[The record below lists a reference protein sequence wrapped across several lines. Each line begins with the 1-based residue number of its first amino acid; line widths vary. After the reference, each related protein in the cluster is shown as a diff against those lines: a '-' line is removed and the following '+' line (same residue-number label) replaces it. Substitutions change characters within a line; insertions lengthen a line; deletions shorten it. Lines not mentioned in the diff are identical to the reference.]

1 MSSATSIW
9 TIAKAQAYGGV
20 LLTRTGQVL
29 LREPANH
36 FDGYVWTFAKGKP
49 NPGENPEQTALREVE
64 EETGYP
70 VEVVGVLPGTFHSA
84 SSTSAYFVM
93 RHVDEPRPP
102 DWETQSTRWA
112 SFEQAEQLI
121 QASTNIKGR
130 TRDLAVLAS
139 AKVWFEANLSVVLPY
154 GQRDSD

>member
-1 MSSATSIW
+1 MSW
-9 TIAKAQAYGGV
+9 TIASAQAYGGV

-49 NPGENPEQTALREVE
+49 DADESPEEAALREVE

-70 VEVVGVLPGTFHSA
+70 AEVVGVLPGSFSSA
-84 SSTSAYFVM
+84 LSTSAYFVM
-93 RHVDEPRPP
+93 RHVDAPGQP

-112 SFEQAEQLI
+112 SFEQAAQLI
-121 QASTNIKGR
+121 SKTTNHKGR
-130 TRDLAVLAS
+130 ARDLAVLAA
-139 AKVWFEANLSVVLPY
+139 AKVWFEGNLSVVLPDE
-154 GQRDSD
+154 QR

>member
-1 MSSATSIW
+1 MSSTTSIW

-36 FDGYVWTFAKGKP
+36 FEGYVWTFAKGTP
-49 NPGENPEQTALREVE
+49 DAGENPEQTALREVE

-70 VEVVGVLPGTFHSA
+70 VEVVGVLPGAFRSA
-84 SSTSAYFVM
+84 WSASAYFVM
-93 RHVDEPRPP
+93 RHVDAPKQP

-112 SFEQAEQLI
+112 SFKQAAQLI
-121 QASTNIKGR
+121 QATTNIKGR
-130 TRDLAVLAS
+130 ARDLAVLA
-139 AKVWFEANLSVVLPY
+139 AAQVWFEGNLSVVLPD
-154 GQRDSD
+154 GQRTGR